1 MLYETISNDMKEA
14 MKAHDKDS
22 LNTIRLLKS
31 AIDMYLVN
39 NKMERNSCSDEIVID
54 IVSKQVKTHKES
66 IEEFK
71 CCTAV
76 YWKPEKR
83 IEEFKKGNR
92 QDLVD
97 KLLKE
102 IDLLSKYLPKQLT
115 EEEINSE
122 IDKVFD
128 KVKPTSMKDMGLIMK
143 ELTPIFKGK
152 ADMKTVNE
160 IVRSKL
166 N

>member
-71 CCTAV
+71 
-76 YWKPEKR
+76 
-83 IEEFKKGNR
+83 KGNR

-115 EEEINSE
+115 EEEINFE
-122 IDKVFD
+122 IDKVFY

>member
-71 CCTAV
+71 
-76 YWKPEKR
+76 
-83 IEEFKKGNR
+83 KGNR

-115 EEEINSE
+115 EEEINFE

-160 IVRSKL
+160 VVRSKL

>member
-14 MKAHDKDS
+14 MKAHDKET

-31 AIDMYLVN
+31 AIDLYLVN
-39 NKMERNSCSDEIVID
+39 NKMERNTCSDEIVID

-71 CCTAV
+71 
-76 YWKPEKR
+76 
-83 IEEFKKGNR
+83 KGNR

-97 KLLKE
+97 NLLRE
-102 IDLLSKYLPKQLT
+102 INLLSKYLPKQLT
-115 EEEINSE
+115 KEEITAE

-128 KVKPTSMKDMGLIMK
+128 KIKPTSMKNMGLIMK
-143 ELTPIFKGK
+143 ELTPIFRGK

>member
-22 LNTIRLLKS
+22 LNIIRLLKS

-66 IEEFK
+66 
-71 CCTAV
+71 
-76 YWKPEKR
+76 

>member
-71 CCTAV
+71 
-76 YWKPEKR
+76 
-83 IEEFKKGNR
+83 KGNR
-92 QDLVD
+92 QDLAD

>member
-31 AIDMYLVN
+31 AIDMYRVN

-66 IEEFK
+66 
-71 CCTAV
+71 
-76 YWKPEKR
+76 

>member
-31 AIDMYLVN
+31 VIDMYLVN

-66 IEEFK
+66 
-71 CCTAV
+71 
-76 YWKPEKR
+76 

>member
-39 NKMERNSCSDEIVID
+39 NKLDRNTCSDEIVVD
-54 IVSKQVKTHKES
+54 VVSKQVKTHKES
-66 IEEFK
+66 
-71 CCTAV
+71 
-76 YWKPEKR
+76 

-102 IDLLSKYLPKQLT
+102 IELLSKYLPKQLT
-115 EEEINSE
+115 EEEINTE

-128 KVKPTSMKDMGLIMK
+128 KVKPTSVKDIGLIMK

-166 N
+166 NN

>member
-71 CCTAV
+71 
-76 YWKPEKR
+76 
-83 IEEFKKGNR
+83 KGNR

-128 KVKPTSMKDMGLIMK
+128 KVKPTSMKDMRLIMK